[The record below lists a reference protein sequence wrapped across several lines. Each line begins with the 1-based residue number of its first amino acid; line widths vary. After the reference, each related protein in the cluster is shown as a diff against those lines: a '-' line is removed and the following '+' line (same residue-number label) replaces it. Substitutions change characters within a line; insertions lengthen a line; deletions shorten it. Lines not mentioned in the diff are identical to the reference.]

1 MTTPSPPPP
10 RLALVSHRFPGVY
23 ASHGVFVCFEGGEGA
38 GKSTQSRLLRE
49 RLEADGHVVLLTREP
64 GATPVGAT
72 VRQIVLDPATGELA
86 DRTEALLYAADKAE
100 HLHAVVG
107 PALERGEVVVTDR
120 YVDSTL
126 AYQGAGR
133 SLDGAELE
141 WVARWATED
150 LRPHLT
156 VLLDL
161 DPAQGLT
168 RFTERDR
175 IEGESI
181 EFHQRVR
188 AEFLR
193 LAAADPDHY
202 LVLDARA
209 PVAEIAE
216 AVHAALAPVLERVP
230 R

>member
-1 MTTPSPPPP
+1 MSASDPAP
-10 RLALVSHRFPGVY
+10 FPGVY
-23 ASHGVFVCFEGGEGA
+23 SPCGVFVCFEGGEGA

-49 RLEADGHVVLLTREP
+49 RLECAGHVVLLTREP
-64 GATPVGAT
+64 GATPVGAK

-100 HLHAVVG
+100 HVHAVVG
-107 PALERGEVVVTDR
+107 PALDRGEVVITDR

-133 SLDGAELE
+133 SLHGAELE
-141 WVARWATED
+141 WVARWATND

-193 LAAADPDHY
+193 LAAADPEHY

-209 PVAEIAE
+209 PVAEVAQ
-216 AVHAALAPVLERVP
+216 AVQGRLAPMLGRVP